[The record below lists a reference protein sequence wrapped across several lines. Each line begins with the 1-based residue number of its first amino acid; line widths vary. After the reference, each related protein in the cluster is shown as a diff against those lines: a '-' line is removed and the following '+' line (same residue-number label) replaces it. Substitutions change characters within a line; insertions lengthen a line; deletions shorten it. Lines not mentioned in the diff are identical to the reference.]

1 MPVTGAELVTA
12 VLALWPVMSGDNRQC
27 IETRRDRIAAQV
39 EETARAYPRVRA
51 SLMVAVAFSETHL
64 GCDYGEGGGWGAP
77 VDRHHRHTAG
87 THLHAAAVL
96 ARSMQVCGGDELSA
110 VRRFR
115 TGLCRPLRESSSPL
129 VGRVGERYGRRVLAL
144 AERLSRAAGGR

>member
-1 MPVTGAELVTA
+1 MPVIGTALVTA
-12 VLALWPVMSGDNRQC
+12 VLALFPVMSGRNREC
-27 IETRRDRIAAQV
+27 IEARRDAIARQV
-39 EETARAYPRVRA
+39 DETVRA
-51 SLMVAVAFSETHL
+51 FPSVRPEVLVAVAFSETHL
-64 GCDYGEGGGWGAP
+64 GCDAHEGGGWGAP

-96 ARSMQVCGGDELSA
+96 ARSMVVCGGDELSA

-115 TGLCRPLRESSSPL
+115 TGLCNPIRESSSPI

-144 AERLSRAAGGR
+144 AERLQRAAGGR

>member
-1 MPVTGAELVTA
+1 MSGWALVAA
-12 VLALWPVMSGDNRQC
+12 VLALFPVMSGRNRAC
-27 IETRRDRIAAQV
+27 IEDRHDAIARQV
-39 EETARAYPRVRA
+39 DETARAYPSVRPEV
-51 SLMVAVAFSETHL
+51 MVAVAFSETHL
-64 GCDYGEGGGWGAP
+64 GCDAGEGGGWGAP

-96 ARSMQVCGGDELSA
+96 ARSMVVCGGDELSA

-115 TGLCRPLRESSSPL
+115 TGLCNPIQTSSSPL

-144 AERLSRAAGGR
+144 AARLSRAAGGR

>member
-1 MPVTGAELVTA
+1 MIGSALVTA
-12 VLALWPVMSGDNRQC
+12 VLALFPAMSGNNRAC
-27 IETRRDRIAAQV
+27 IEAGRLRIAQQID
-39 EETARAYPRVRA
+39 ETARAFPSVRPEV
-51 SLMVAVAFSETHL
+51 MVAVAFSETHL
-64 GCDYGEGGGWGAP
+64 GCDAGEGGGWGAP

-115 TGLCRPLRESSSPL
+115 TGLCNPQRQSSSAA
-129 VGRVGERYGRRVLAL
+129 VGRVGEAYGRRVMAL
-144 AERLSRAAGGR
+144 AERLQRAAGGR

>member
-1 MPVTGAELVTA
+1 MPVSGWALVAA
-12 VLALWPVMSGDNRQC
+12 VLALFPVMSGNNRQC
-27 IETRRDRIAAQV
+27 IEDRHDAIARQV
-39 EETARAYPRVRA
+39 DETVRA
-51 SLMVAVAFSETHL
+51 FPSVRPEVMVAVAFSETHL
-64 GCDYGEGGGWGAP
+64 GCDRGEGGGWGAP
-77 VDRHHRHTAG
+77 IDRHHRHTAG

-96 ARSMQVCGGDELSA
+96 ARSMVVCGGDELSA

-115 TGLCRPLRESSSPL
+115 TGLCNPIQTSSSPL

>member
-1 MPVTGAELVTA
+1 MTGTELVTA
-12 VLALWPVMSGDNRQC
+12 VLALWPVMSGDNRAC
-27 IETRRDRIAAQV
+27 IEQRRARIAEQI

-96 ARSMQVCGGDELSA
+96 ARGMEVCANDELGA

-115 TGLCRPLRESSSPL
+115 TGLCDPRRQSTSAV
-129 VGRVGERYGRRVLAL
+129 VGRVGEAYGRRVLRIA
-144 AERLSRAAGGR
+144 ARLEAYR

>member
-1 MPVTGAELVTA
+1 VSGWALVA
-12 VLALWPVMSGDNRQC
+12 AILSLFPAMSGNNRAC
-27 IETRRDRIAAQV
+27 IEDRHDAIARQV
-39 EETARAYPRVRA
+39 DETARAYPTVRPEV
-51 SLMVAVAFSETHL
+51 LVAVAFSETHL
-64 GCDYGEGGGWGAP
+64 GCDRGEGGGWGAP
-77 VDRHHRHTAG
+77 VDRAHRHTAG

-115 TGLCRPLRESSSPL
+115 TGLCDPRRQSTSAI

-144 AERLSRAAGGR
+144 AERLSRAAGGH

>member
-1 MPVTGAELVTA
+1 MSVSGWALVAA
-12 VLALWPVMSGDNRQC
+12 VLALFPAMSGRNRQC
-27 IETRRDRIAAQV
+27 IEDRHDAIARQV
-39 EETARAYPRVRA
+39 DETARAYPSVRPEI
-51 SLMVAVAFSETHL
+51 MVAVAFSETHL
-64 GCDYGEGGGWGAP
+64 GCDAGEGGGWGAP
-77 VDRHHRHTAG
+77 IDRHHRHTAG

-96 ARSMQVCGGDELSA
+96 ARSMVVCAGDELSA

-115 TGLCRPLRESSSPL
+115 TGLCNPIQTSSSPL

>member
-1 MPVTGAELVTA
+1 
-12 VLALWPVMSGDNRQC
+12 
-27 IETRRDRIAAQV
+27 
-39 EETARAYPRVRA
+39 
-51 SLMVAVAFSETHL
+51 MVAVAFSETHL

-96 ARSMQVCGGDELSA
+96 ARGMEVCRGDELGA

-115 TGLCRPLRESSSPL
+115 TGLCDPRRQSSSAV
-129 VGRVGERYGRRVLAL
+129 VGRVGEAYGRRVLRIA
-144 AERLSRAAGGR
+144 ARLEAHR

>member
-1 MPVTGAELVTA
+1 MPMSGWALVAA
-12 VLALWPVMSGDNRQC
+12 VLALFPVMSGNNRAC
-27 IETRRDRIAAQV
+27 IEDRHDSIARQV
-39 EETARAYPRVRA
+39 DETARAFPTVRPEV
-51 SLMVAVAFSETHL
+51 MVAVAFSETHL
-64 GCDYGEGGGWGAP
+64 GCDAGEGGGWGAP
-77 VDRHHRHTAG
+77 IDRHHRHTAG

-115 TGLCRPLRESSSPL
+115 TGLCDPRRQSSSAL

>member
-1 MPVTGAELVTA
+1 MPVSGWALVAA
-12 VLALWPVMSGDNRQC
+12 VLALYPVMSGANRRC
-27 IETRRDRIAAQV
+27 IEARRDRIAAQV
-39 EETARAYPRVRA
+39 EETARAYPRVRP
-51 SLMVAVAFSETHL
+51 SVLVAVAFSETHL

-96 ARSMQVCGGDELSA
+96 ARGMEVCRGDELGA

-115 TGLCRPLRESSSPL
+115 TGLCDPRRQSSSAL
-129 VGRVGERYGRRVLAL
+129 VGRVGESYGRRVLAL
-144 AERLSRAAGGR
+144 AARLEGRVEGH

>member
-1 MPVTGAELVTA
+1 MPVIGTALVTA
-12 VLALWPVMSGDNRQC
+12 VLALFPVMSGNNRQC
-27 IETRRDRIAAQV
+27 IEDRHDAIARQV
-39 EETARAYPRVRA
+39 DETVRA
-51 SLMVAVAFSETHL
+51 FPSVRPEVMVAVAFSETHL
-64 GCDYGEGGGWGAP
+64 GCDRGEGGGWGAP
-77 VDRHHRHTAG
+77 IDRHHRHTAG

-96 ARSMQVCGGDELSA
+96 ARSMVVCRGDELSA

-115 TGLCRPLRESSSPL
+115 TGLCDPRRQSTSAI

>member
-1 MPVTGAELVTA
+1 MSGWALVAA
-12 VLALWPVMSGDNRQC
+12 VLSLFPVMSGRNRAC
-27 IETRRDRIAAQV
+27 IEDRHERIAQQV

-51 SLMVAVAFSETHL
+51 SVLVAVAFSETHL

-77 VDRHHRHTAG
+77 VDRQHRHTAG

-96 ARSMQVCGGDELSA
+96 ARSLEVCHGDELGA

-115 TGLCRPLRESSSPL
+115 TGLCDPRRQSSSAV
-129 VGRVGERYGRRVLAL
+129 VGRVGEAYGRRVLAL
-144 AERLSRAAGGR
+144 AARLEGRVEGHQ

>member
-1 MPVTGAELVTA
+1 MPVIGTALVTA
-12 VLALWPVMSGDNRQC
+12 VLALFPVMSGRNREC
-27 IETRRDRIAAQV
+27 IEAGRLRIAQQID
-39 EETARAYPRVRA
+39 ETARAFPSVRPEV
-51 SLMVAVAFSETHL
+51 LVAVAFSETHL
-64 GCDYGEGGGWGAP
+64 GCDRGEGGGWGAP

-96 ARSMQVCGGDELSA
+96 ARSMVVCGGDELSA

-144 AERLSRAAGGR
+144 AERLQRAAGGR

>member
-1 MPVTGAELVTA
+1 MTGTALVTA
-12 VLALWPVMSGDNRQC
+12 VLALFPVMSGANRAC
-27 IETRRDRIAAQV
+27 IEARRARIAQQI

-51 SLMVAVAFSETHL
+51 SVLVAVAFSETHL

-77 VDRHHRHTAG
+77 IDRHHRHTAG

-96 ARSMQVCGGDELSA
+96 ARSLEVCGGDELGA

-115 TGLCRPLRESSSPL
+115 TGLCDPRRQSSSAL
-129 VGRVGERYGRRVLAL
+129 VGRVGEAYGRRVLAL
-144 AERLSRAAGGR
+144 AARLEGRVEGQR

>member
-1 MPVTGAELVTA
+1 MTGVALVAA
-12 VLALWPVMSGDNRQC
+12 VLSLFPVMSGRNRAC
-27 IETRRDRIAAQV
+27 IEARRERIAQQV

-51 SLMVAVAFSETHL
+51 SVLVAVAFSETHL

-77 VDRHHRHTAG
+77 IDRHHRHTAG

-96 ARSMQVCGGDELSA
+96 ARSLEVCHGDELGA

-115 TGLCRPLRESSSPL
+115 TGLCDPRRQSSSAL
-129 VGRVGERYGRRVLAL
+129 VGRVGEAYGRRVLAL
-144 AERLSRAAGGR
+144 AARLEAHR

>member
-1 MPVTGAELVTA
+1 MIGTALVSA
-12 VLALWPVMSGDNRQC
+12 VLALFPVMSGRNRQC
-27 IETRRDRIAAQV
+27 IEAGRARIAQQID
-39 EETARAYPRVRA
+39 ETARAYPRVRA
-51 SLMVAVAFSETHL
+51 SVLVAVAFSETHL
-64 GCDYGEGGGWGAP
+64 GCDRGEGGGWGAP

-115 TGLCRPLRESSSPL
+115 TGLCDPRRQSTSAT

-144 AERLSRAAGGR
+144 AERLQRAAGGH